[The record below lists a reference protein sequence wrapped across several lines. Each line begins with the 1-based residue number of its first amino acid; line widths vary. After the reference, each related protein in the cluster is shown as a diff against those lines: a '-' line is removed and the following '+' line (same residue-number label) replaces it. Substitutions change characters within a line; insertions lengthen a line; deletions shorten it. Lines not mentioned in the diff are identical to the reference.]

1 MRKQL
6 LFSLLTI
13 FCLFG
18 CQPKQ
23 EIIQTNVQHPDWV
36 KNAVIYEV
44 NMRQYTPE
52 GTFAA
57 FENHLDRLQEV
68 GIDILWLM
76 PIHPIGV
83 LDRKGELGSYY
94 SVQDY
99 YAVNPEYGT
108 IDDFKHLLAAAH
120 EKGFKVVLDWVA
132 NHTSRDAVWV
142 SEHPEWYLKDSLGN
156 IATLYDWTDIANLD
170 YDNAELR
177 AAMIE
182 AMKYWVNLGIDG
194 YRCDVAG
201 EVPSDFW
208 NECFAELRAVN
219 PDLFF
224 LAEAEK
230 PELQMD
236 AFDAYYTWEQMHIWY
251 ALAKGEIN
259 ADSLAN
265 FYVDYQEHRGMPA
278 NTIPMNFTSNHD
290 QNSWSGT
297 DAELYPDAVK
307 QFAVLSYIVPGMPMI
322 YTGEEASL
330 DHRLQ
335 FFTKDNVDW
344 DNDRHDMKNLY
355 KDLSALRDE
364 HACLWA
370 QPWGGLMA
378 ILPSDH
384 PEQIFAFER
393 EAEGDL
399 CLAMFNFSNQEV
411 TFKVDNHLATKDN
424 EFTLP
429 AHGYHIIFS
438 VGDCFGNCDG
448 SELEEAVEKIAVET
462 EDVKDEVKE

>member
-1 MRKQL
+1 MRKQFLCL
-6 LFSLLTI
+6 LIAI

-18 CQPKQ
+18 CKPAQK
-23 EIIQTNVQHPDWV
+23 IIVTNVQHPDWV

-44 NMRQYTPE
+44 NVRQYTPE

-57 FENHLDRLQEV
+57 LEQHLDRLKET
-68 GIDILWLM
+68 GIDILWIM
-76 PIHPIGV
+76 PLHPIGV

-94 SVQDY
+94 SVKDY
-99 YAVNPEYGT
+99 YAVNPEFGDT
-108 IDDFKHLLAAAH
+108 ESFKHFLNAAH

-132 NHTSRDAVWV
+132 NHTSRDAVWI
-142 SEHPEWYLKDSLGN
+142 EQHPDWYLKDSLGN
-156 IATLYDWTDIANLD
+156 IATLYDWTDTANLN
-170 YDNAELR
+170 YDNTELR

-182 AMKYWVNLGIDG
+182 AMKYWVEMGVDG
-194 YRCDVAG
+194 YRCDVAA
-201 EVPSDFW
+201 EVPTDFW
-208 NECFAELRAVN
+208 NECFAELRKAN

-224 LAEAEK
+224 LAESEK
-230 PELQMD
+230 PENQMD
-236 AFDAYYTWEQMHIWY
+236 AFDAYYTWDQMNTWY
-251 ALAKGEIN
+251 ALAKGEID

-265 FYVDYQEHRGMPA
+265 FYVGYQDRHNMPE

-297 DAELYPDAVK
+297 DAELYGDAVK
-307 QFAVLSYIVPGMPMI
+307 QFVVLSFIVPGMPMV
-322 YTGEEASL
+322 YSGQEASL

-335 FFTKDNVDW
+335 FFVKDTIDW
-344 DNDRHDMKNLY
+344 ANDKYQMNELFKSLD
-355 KDLSALRDE
+355 ALRE
-364 HACLWA
+364 KHACLWA

-399 CLAMFNFSNQEV
+399 CLAMFNFSNEEV

-424 EFTLP
+424 QFTLP

-438 VGDCFGNCDG
+438 IGECFGDCDG
-448 SELEEAVEKIAVET
+448 SELEVASEDVAVET
-462 EDVKDEVKE
+462 EEVK